1 VTSLLDRLRQ
11 DLPGEWQQAEP
22 AKWGEAWYAD
32 PIRTVS
38 LQIGERTLLVSF
50 RCTGGWVGQRGDGIR
65 YQRWPDLITGTR
77 AAAAQIVVD
86 HARIGSPIPT
96 FPTWATSAIPRALAN
111 RHNTLTRREICA
123 REDLVRVGAER
134 AILSTLTLGA

>member
-1 VTSLLDRLRQ
+1 MTPLLDRLRQ
-11 DLPGEWQQAEP
+11 DLPGEWQQANHP
-22 AKWGEAWYAD
+22 SKSVLWYQD
-32 PIRTVS
+32 PRTVS

-96 FPTWATSAIPRALAN
+96 FPTWATSAILRALAN
-111 RHNTLTRREICA
+111 RHNTLTQREIRA